1 MRANRFRN
9 ADDFDAHLGVKPG
22 VCNIDLF
29 DAPDPDPAIGRAAE
43 ANAQIGQEMVGIARE
58 QWDAGKALIDRYAPV
73 YERLINANA
82 DLAESSAQRSDAQW
96 ADYDQIFRP
105 IERQFA
111 ADAMNYDSPEEIGR
125 REALAAGTVQTQFDA
140 ARDQNARRM
149 AAMGVSA
156 DSGRGVQGGIEDTNT
171 LALAKAGAINKE
183 RNDTKIQ
190 GIAMRQ
196 SAAQFGRNQVGT
208 SIAQNAAALQ
218 GNQGAS
224 NTIGSQTAQSGA
236 ALQPAGSM
244 YSGAVGANNASG
256 NLALGQYNSQVAAQG
271 NAADAFG
278 SMVGLGLGAY
288 SAFKSDEN
296 AKKDVEGVDD
306 EEALEA
312 MRMTPVK
319 EWTYE
324 EGQGDGE
331 RHVGPMAQDVNAT
344 MGNEVAPGGK
354 VIDPI
359 SYMGAMHASIR
370 ALDKKVAKLTKR
382 KARGIEDEDVDYDDP
397 SLMSLQPLRI

>member
-1 MRANRFRN
+1 MKMRANRFRN

-43 ANAQIGQEMVGIARE
+43 ANAEIGREMTGLARE
-58 QWDAGKALIDRYAPV
+58 QWDFGKALIQRYQPV

-224 NTIGSQTAQSGA
+224 NTIGSQTAQAGA
-236 ALQPAGSM
+236 AVQPATSL
-244 YSGAVGANNASG
+244 YSGAVGANNSSANIG
-256 NLALGQYNSQVAAQG
+256 LNLFGQQSQ
-271 NAADAFG
+271 NAGMRADSMG
-278 SMVGLGLGAY
+278 SMIGLGLGML
-288 SAFKSDEN
+288 SDETK
-296 AKKDVEGVDD
+296 KKDVEPVDD
-306 EEALEA
+306 EQALEA
-312 MRMTPVK
+312 VRMTPVK
-319 EWTYE
+319 EWTYKDGE
-324 EGQGDGE
+324 GDGG
-331 RHVGPMAQDVNAT
+331 RHVGAMAQDVNAT
-344 MGNEVAPGGK
+344 MGDGAAPGGK

-382 KARGIEDEDVDYDDP
+382 KAGGIEDEAVDYDDP